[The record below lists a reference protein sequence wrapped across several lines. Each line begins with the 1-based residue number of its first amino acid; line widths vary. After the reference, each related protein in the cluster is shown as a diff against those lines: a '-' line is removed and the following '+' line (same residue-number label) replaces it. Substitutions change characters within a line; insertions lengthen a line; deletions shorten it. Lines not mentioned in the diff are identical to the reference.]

1 MINYEIKNDTTIYC
15 EDVTL
20 TIEGV
25 EFISEKLEI
34 TVEKKYY
41 YDFMIS
47 RVIYGTFHIPEDID
61 IPLESE
67 YDRPKRTQIDTSNI
81 ENISELKLID
91 VFITKV
97 NNREIEFISRDI
109 VCEVE

>member
-1 MINYEIKNDTTIYC
+1 LN
-15 EDVTL
+15 
-20 TIEGV
+20 
-25 EFISEKLEI
+25 S
-34 TVEKKYY
+34 
-41 YDFMIS
+41 
-47 RVIYGTFHIPEDID
+47 
-61 IPLESE
+61 LESE